1 MNGEREMSVEDEW
14 WGRFFHWGPYA
25 LLALATAISA
35 CTVDEL
41 EMTRGEVYAVPPLLV
56 TVLVLHVLARRG
68 GLGMPSPDS
77 EPGQVNYSAR
87 GACYYAL
94 RTLLAFALTWLN
106 PFYSIYAVLGYF
118 DAGHLLRGRWCRAG
132 LLATAV
138 TMAMSQS
145 GGVWWLFAAL
155 FVLHAALTMVFENLG
170 RKADDD
176 RLTKASTILAL
187 EDANSRLENALSEN
201 AGLHEQ
207 LLVQAREAGITA
219 ERTRLAA
226 EIHDTIAQALTGIV
240 TQLQAATD
248 SPDPAVAAA
257 HIDRATSLA
266 RTGLTEARRSVRDLS
281 PTALEHDD
289 LPEALEKTV
298 TEWSRSTATRAEF
311 TVTGAVAPL
320 HDEIQATLLR
330 IAQEALTNTAKH
342 ARATRVGVTLSYMG
356 DEITLDVRDD
366 GRGFDPAAEAGLGY
380 GLTGMRARAERLAGT
395 VDTES
400 EPGFGTAISARVP
413 LVNHA

>member
-1 MNGEREMSVEDEW
+1 MNDHDEW
-14 WGRFFHWGPYA
+14 WLRFCRWGPYA
-25 LLALATAISA
+25 LLALATVIAA
-35 CTVDEL
+35 FTVDEL
-41 EMTRGEVYAVPPLLV
+41 EMSPGEVYAVPPLLV
-56 TVLVLHVLARRG
+56 TALALHLWAGWAGVWSG
-68 GLGMPSPDS
+68 TVDPDT
-77 EPGQVNYSAR
+77 GVVTHNF
-87 GACYYAL
+87 ACVAYYVV
-94 RTLLAFALTWLN
+94 RTFLAFALTCLN
-106 PFYSIYAVLGYF
+106 PFYSIYAVIGYF
-118 DAGHLLRGRWCRAG
+118 DAGHLLPGRWCRVG
-132 LLATAV
+132 LLVTAV
-138 TMAMSQS
+138 TMALSQS
-145 GGVWWLFAAL
+145 GGAWGLFVAL
-155 FVLHAALTMVFENLG
+155 FFLHAALTMVFEHLG
-170 RKADDD
+170 RKAEAD
-176 RLTKASTILAL
+176 RLAKAATILAL
-187 EDANSRLENALSEN
+187 EDANARLEKALSEN

-207 LLVQAREAGITA
+207 LLVQAREAGVTA

-248 SPDPAVAAA
+248 SPDPAATAA

-266 RTGLTEARRSVRDLS
+266 RTGLSEARRSVRDLS
-281 PTALEHDD
+281 PAALEHDD
-289 LPEALEKTV
+289 LPEALAKTV
-298 TEWSRSTATRAEF
+298 TEWARSTATRAEF

-342 ARATRVGVTLSYMG
+342 ARASRVGVTLSYMG

-366 GRGFDPAAEAGLGY
+366 GRGFDPGAESGLGF

>member
-1 MNGEREMSVEDEW
+1 MNDHDEW
-14 WGRFFHWGPYA
+14 WLRFFRWGPYA
-25 LLALATAISA
+25 LLALATVITA

-41 EMTRGEVYAVPPLLV
+41 EMSPGEVYAVPPLLV
-56 TVLVLHVLARRG
+56 TALALHLWAWRTG
-68 GLGMPSPDS
+68 AGTGTADS
-77 EPGQVNYSAR
+77 RTGVVVRSAQ
-87 GACYYAL
+87 GIAYYVV
-94 RTLLAFALTWLN
+94 RTLLAFALTCLN

-118 DAGHLLRGRWCRAG
+118 DAGHLLPGRWCRAG
-132 LLATAV
+132 LLTTAV

-145 GGVWWLFAAL
+145 GGVWGLFLAL
-155 FVLHAALTMVFENLG
+155 FVLHAALTMVFEHLG
-170 RKADDD
+170 RKAEDD
-176 RLTKASTILAL
+176 RLAKASTILAL
-187 EDANSRLENALSEN
+187 EDANSRLEKALSEN

-207 LLVQAREAGITA
+207 LLVQAREAGVTA

-266 RTGLTEARRSVRDLS
+266 RTGLSEARRSVRDLS

-289 LPEALEKTV
+289 LPEALAKTV

-366 GRGFDPAAEAGLGY
+366 GRGFDPATEAGLGY